1 MARVFVH
8 SFIAFCPWKFACVG
22 GGVVTVVDGE
32 VIEKAPVV
40 NRTKAF
46 DDSQAFAG
54 CCGSLQEIRG
64 LYD

>member
-8 SFIAFCPWKFACVG
+8 SLIAFCPWKFARIG

-32 VIEKAPVV
+32 VIEKATGV
-40 NRTKAF
+40 NRAKAF

-54 CCGSLQEIRG
+54 RCGSLQEIRG